1 MARTVTLDKKM
12 LTGAGVAV
20 VVFGAVVFGTGAA
33 SGAGATEPVP
43 AVTVSVTGP
52 ATTVT
57 VTEAGPET
65 TVEVAGK
72 ATTVTKTM
80 TKTMTITQTM
90 TEAAGSGADPVM
102 PGSTCDDVREAILT
116 GAQSGITSAM
126 NKLVA
131 DRSADT
137 TAREYARY
145 YLGRDKSDKD
155 MRELDIG
162 LIQSACSL

>member
-1 MARTVTLDKKM
+1 MARTVTLDKKV

-20 VVFGAVVFGTGAA
+20 LVFGALVFGTGAA
-33 SGAGATEPVP
+33 SGAGAAEPVP

-57 VTEAGPET
+57 EAGPET
-65 TVEVAGK
+65 TVKVPGK
-72 ATTVTKTM
+72 ATTVTKAV
-80 TKTMTITQTM
+80 TKTITRTITPS
-90 TEAAGSGADPVM
+90 AARSGDDTALN
-102 PGSTCDDVREAILT
+102 GSTCDNAREAILT
-116 GAQSGITSAM
+116 GTQSGIASAM

-131 DRSADT
+131 DKSADS

-145 YLGRDKSDKD
+145 YLGRDKSDPE

>member
-33 SGAGATEPVP
+33 SGAGAAEPVP

-80 TKTMTITQTM
+80 TKTITRTM
-90 TEAAGSGADPVM
+90 TEAVGSGADPVM

-162 LIQSACSL
+162 LIQSACSP

>member
-1 MARTVTLDKKM
+1 MARTVTLDKKV

-20 VVFGAVVFGTGAA
+20 LVFGVAVFGTGAA
-33 SGAGATEPVP
+33 SGAGAAEPVP

-65 TVEVAGK
+65 TVKVPGK
-72 ATTVTKTM
+72 VTTVTKTL
-80 TKTMTITQTM
+80 TKTITKTIT
-90 TEAAGSGADPVM
+90 EKAASSGADPVLT
-102 PGSTCDDVREAILT
+102 GSACDNAREAILT
-116 GAQSGITSAM
+116 GTQSGIISAM

-131 DRSADT
+131 DRSADS

-145 YLGRDKSDKD
+145 YLGRDKTDKD
-155 MRELDIG
+155 MREMDIG